1 MGDPS
6 QSVFNA
12 QLFSFASSQIRR
24 TATLRMPKGKDFDG
38 LGF

>member
-12 QLFSFASSQIRR
+12 QLFSFAPSQIWR